1 MTAPPAVAPGR
12 PPPARW
18 AGACGSTSAT
28 PAEGWGAG
36 GRPLVAAQVW
46 QICNRGCRAAPGGP
60 TPTRAG
66 GCGPSAPAAPANEH
80 PGPRLRPGA
89 TAQVGQT
96 QLKIAEPTPSCR
108 LLEKGATCDAGGPS
122 LGRKRPRRAAVTQA
136 ATAPQQYDPA
146 LHNAQAKKVSKCCS
160 INARRRPLPEQ
171 MSTLYQHVR
180 ENPERSITVATREQ
194 HVAVGHPKHNPPVS

>member
-1 MTAPPAVAPGR
+1 
-12 PPPARW
+12 
-18 AGACGSTSAT
+18 
-28 PAEGWGAG
+28 
-36 GRPLVAAQVW
+36 VAAQVW

-180 ENPERSITVATREQ
+180 ENPERVKEASGGWVR
-194 HVAVGHPKHNPPVS
+194 VGAILGPPVSKAGGQSTPRLCRVVQAGWVRRSRPSSCKQTTSRPPWGAPQP